1 MPSIKYILRKR
12 PVTFALTFCLCL
24 STFVLLLKIAQ
35 KYDPLSLEEKKEKE
49 VHEFHEAQPSPFKR
63 KDLHFLQTPSPQPP
77 PQHSKNHNTNNNNK
91 KLLPE
96 PPKRQLAKPPSSHP
110 SKSKSK
116 PENSKKTF
124 SKADLDQASRF
135 TISKACDDAG
145 FGADLL
151 VVVHSPPENV
161 HFREAIR
168 STWGQ
173 QFKENGVLIYFLV
186 GATSDQLLQKKL
198 KAEDSA
204 SEDLIQTAAPD
215 QATSLK
221 SLAMLKFSSERCPRA
236 RYLLKL
242 PDTFFV
248 NAGNVTEYC
257 ERTWNNGRT
266 VLGGDLKTKLK
277 TPKDI
282 HDRYSLP
289 GYSAPLLPDFFSGP
303 VYLMSGEVA
312 KLLLQVVKAEKSD
325 GFTNAEDLLITGI
338 LAEKAKVRRKYL
350 KQLTVLENNTTAD
363 KLKNQTTSTN
373 NHQCSMLSSWIVP
386 VKDEAEMTKLWTD
399 RWEHCDGN
407 RK

>member
-12 PVTFALTFCLCL
+12 LVTFALTFCLCL

-35 KYDPLSLEEKKEKE
+35 KYDPLSLEEEENE
-49 VHEFHEAQPSPFKR
+49 VHKLHETQPSHFKR
-63 KDLHFLQTPSPQPP
+63 KNLHFLQTPSPQPFP
-77 PQHSKNHNTNNNNK
+77 LKKHNNNNNK
-91 KLLPE
+91 KLPPE

-116 PENSKKTF
+116 PENSNKTF

-186 GATSDQLLQKKL
+186 GSTSDQLLQKKL
-198 KAEDSA
+198 KTEDSA

-215 QATSLK
+215 QATLLK

-242 PDTFFV
+242 PDTVFV

-266 VLGGDLKTKLK
+266 ILGGDLKTKLK
-277 TPKDI
+277 TPKNI
-282 HDRYSLP
+282 HNRYRLP

-338 LAEKAKVRRKYL
+338 LAEKAKVKRKYL
-350 KQLTVLENNTTAD
+350 KQLTVLTENNTTEH
-363 KLKNQTTSTN
+363 KVKNQTTSTN

>member
-12 PVTFALTFCLCL
+12 AVTFALTFCLCL

-49 VHEFHEAQPSPFKR
+49 VHEFHETQPSPFKR
-63 KDLHFLQTPSPQPP
+63 KDLHFFQTPSPQPLP
-77 PQHSKNHNTNNNNK
+77 SKNYNNNK
-91 KLLPE
+91 KLPPE
-96 PPKRQLAKPPSSHP
+96 PPKRQLAKPPQSSHQ
-110 SKSKSK
+110 SK
-116 PENSKKTF
+116 PKSDGKTF

-186 GATSDQLLQKKL
+186 GSTSDQLLQKKL

-215 QATSLK
+215 SAQSLK

-266 VLGGDLKTKLK
+266 VLGSDLRSKLK
-277 TPKDI
+277 TSKDVR
-282 HDRYSLP
+282 DRYSLP

-338 LAEKAKVRRKYL
+338 LAEKAKVKRKYL
-350 KQLTVLENNTTAD
+350 KQLTVLTENNTTEY
-363 KLKNQTTSTN
+363 KVKNQTTSTN